1 MSTFSFST
9 LGLRYTSCKSGK
21 DRTSMSVTLEQ
32 IQILSEDYDL
42 AEHEF
47 QSALDA
53 MRRYAEILETFI
65 VLLHLQCYN
74 ITLYNVLFFNFSEGC
89 RRENTLK
96 NIGQR
101 KYAFNHLQVLSLP
114 KRYRPPA
121 GTFGSVQT

>member
-65 VLLHLQCYN
+65 LL
-74 ITLYNVLFFNFSEGC
+74 LYLHNNV
-89 RRENTLK
+89 TK
-96 NIGQR
+96 
-101 KYAFNHLQVLSLP
+101 
-114 KRYRPPA
+114 
-121 GTFGSVQT
+121 